1 MSGTVYDQVC
11 ALQADGLYLA
21 AHDLARAAL
30 EEGADDTRLRHRA
43 LENLAR
49 AGATSVA
56 LDLFNRWQLAD
67 SADTEIAELY
77 ARLLK
82 DFALERHDPEAADAA
97 RDAYTALWQRTGK
110 AWLAANAAA
119 MALLAG
125 RPEDARAAAAAI
137 GTPLDKG
144 DYWSAAT
151 AAELAL
157 LRGEP
162 DAAARWLELAE
173 RRASGDRDRRVK
185 IRRQLRWESLLLG
198 VDPVVVEAL
207 KIPDVLHYCGQAP
220 TGAVDDAPFASRIA
234 AMVEDVGA
242 GYGCLAA
249 GGDIIVAE
257 ALLARGAKLYVFL
270 PFPADAFEAVAVRPC
285 GETWVARFRACLAR
299 ARVQVVEPA
308 PHDDW
313 SYTFAARR
321 AMGRARLRARQMD
334 ANVRQLAIWDGT
346 PARAARGTSVDV
358 AAWQAAGLETDIIP
372 GPWPRAKPGRMAP
385 RPAREPRAVLFGD
398 LPSFGTLDEAGL
410 ATFYSEPM
418 RAMAAALDSERPEYR
433 NSWGDAVQCIFA
445 HPNAAA
451 RAALALQAALSP
463 EALTAHGLPASLT
476 PRLALDHGALLPVY
490 DPVQAAHKFAGTV
503 MTRAAR
509 IEPVTPPGR
518 IYATEAF
525 ACEMALE
532 PFPAVTC
539 DYAGLTRTAKD
550 YGILP
555 LYLVRGS
562 GRGRNDFL
570 SGLPAA
576 PPAEHPAR
584 PHADA
589 GLADATNLESLSQP
603 A

>member
-1 MSGTVYDQVC
+1 LSGAVYEQVC

-21 AHDLARAAL
+21 AHDMARAAL
-30 EEGADDTRLRHRA
+30 DDGADDVRLRHRA
-43 LENLAR
+43 LDTLTR

-67 SADTEIAELY
+67 SADDEIAGLY

-97 RDAYTALWQRTGK
+97 REAYTALWLRTGK
-110 AWLAANAAA
+110 VWLAANAAA

-125 RPEDARAAAAAI
+125 RAGHAREAAAAI
-137 GTPLDKG
+137 GALADKG

-157 LRGEP
+157 LRGDP
-162 DAAARWLELAE
+162 DTAARWLEIAE
-173 RRASGDRDRRVK
+173 TRGNGDLDRRVK
-185 IRRQLRWESLLLG
+185 IRRQMRWEATLLG
-198 VDPVVVEAL
+198 IDAGLVEAL
-207 KIPDVLHYCGQAP
+207 RIPDVLHYCGQPP
-220 TGAVDDAPFASRIA
+220 TGKADETAFAARIA
-234 AMVEDVGA
+234 DMVDNVGS
-242 GYGCLAA
+242 GYGSLSA

-257 ALLARGAKLYVFL
+257 ALLRRGARLHVLL
-270 PFPADAFEAVAVRPC
+270 PFPPDAFEALAVRPA
-285 GETWVARFRACLAR
+285 GDAWVERFRACLAG

-321 AMGRARLRARQMD
+321 AMGLARLRARQMD

-358 AAWQAAGLETDIIP
+358 AAWQAAGLETDIVP

-398 LPSFGTLDEAGL
+398 LPSFGALDEAGL
-410 ATFYSEPM
+410 ATFYGEPM
-418 RAMAAALDSERPEYR
+418 RAIAAALEGERPEYR
-433 NSWGDAVQCIFA
+433 NSWGDAVQCVFA

-451 RAALALQAALSP
+451 RAALAVQAALSP
-463 EALTAHGLPASLT
+463 EAFAATGLPASLT

-518 IYATEAF
+518 IYATETF

-555 LYLVRGS
+555 LYLVRAS
-562 GRGRNDFL
+562 GRGRNDRL
-570 SGLPAA
+570 PGVPAA
-576 PPAEHPAR
+576 MLAGTLTGAMADR
-584 PHADA
+584 PRGDA
-589 GLADATNLESLSQP
+589 VIAGVG
-603 A
+603 

>member
-1 MSGTVYDQVC
+1 MSAAVYEQVC

-30 EEGADDTRLRHRA
+30 DEGADDARLRHRA
-43 LENLAR
+43 LDTLTR

-56 LDLFNRWQLAD
+56 LDLFNRWQLAG
-67 SADTEIAELY
+67 SADEEIGGLY
-77 ARLLK
+77 PRLLK
-82 DFALERHDPEAADAA
+82 DFALERHDPDVADAA
-97 RDAYTALWQRTGK
+97 REAYTALWLRTGK

-119 MALLAG
+119 MTLLSG
-125 RPEDARAAAAAI
+125 RPKDARAAAAAI
-137 GTPLDKG
+137 GTPPDKG

-157 LRGEP
+157 LRGDP
-162 DAAARWLELAE
+162 DTAAHWLAVAE
-173 RRASGDRDRRVK
+173 TRANGDLDRRVK
-185 IRRQLRWESLLLG
+185 IRRQMRWEANLLG
-198 VDPVVVEAL
+198 VDPVLVKAL
-207 KIPDVLHYCGQAP
+207 RIPDVLHYCGQPP
-220 TGAVDDAPFASRIA
+220 TGPADESAFAAHIA
-234 AMVEDVGA
+234 GLIETVGA
-242 GYGCLAA
+242 GYGSLAA

-257 ALLARGAKLYVFL
+257 ALLARGAQLHVFL
-270 PFPADAFEAVAVRPC
+270 PFPADAFEAVAVRPA
-285 GETWVARFRACLAR
+285 GEAWVPRFRACLAR
-299 ARVQVVEPA
+299 ARVSIVEPA

-313 SYTFAARR
+313 SYSSAARR
-321 AMGRARLRARQMD
+321 AMGLARLRARQMD

-358 AAWQAAGLETDIIP
+358 AAWQAAGLETDIVP

-385 RPAREPRAVLFGD
+385 RPPREPRAVLFGD
-398 LPSFGTLDEAGL
+398 LPSFGALDEAGL
-410 ATFYSEPM
+410 ATFYGEPM
-418 RAMAAALDSERPEYR
+418 RAIAAALEGERPEYR
-433 NSWGDAVQCIFA
+433 NSWGDAVQCVFA

-451 RAALALQAALSP
+451 RAALAVQVALSP
-463 EALTAHGLPASLT
+463 EALAASGLPTSLT

-555 LYLVRGS
+555 LYLVRAG
-562 GRGRNDFL
+562 GRGRNDR
-570 SGLPAA
+570 LPGV
-576 PPAEHPAR
+576 PAERLAGSPAEQAR
-584 PHADA
+584 SDA
-589 GLADATNLESLSQP
+589 VMAGAV
-603 A
+603 